1 MPMLGFG
8 VYQIEDQHACESAV
22 LEAFEAGYCLIDT
35 ATLYANEEAVG
46 RAIRKSGL
54 SNRVF

>member
-1 MPMLGFG
+1 MLGFG

-35 ATLYANEEAVG
+35 ATLYANEKAVG